1 MSSVEPPATPLPAR
15 LIVAATGVALFAVL
29 ALWIATR
36 AASGSICPDFIQI
49 WTAARLIASGHN
61 PYDPALQA
69 AIQHGLGWSRQV
81 DGLGLYDFLP
91 YYYPPWLGLVAV
103 PLLPLGYT
111 GAQVAWLALNTALL
125 VASALLARNGARDV
139 RSLVPPV
146 LVLAFA
152 PCVLVILMGQV
163 SLMVLAGALLAWRL
177 LERGFDAPA
186 GVVLAWLTVKPQLTL
201 VLLLALLLWCAR
213 RRRWRVI
220 GGFLASLG
228 ALILVATW
236 IVPGWPI
243 AMTAA
248 TRVTRLP
255 TDAFPATGTSVF
267 TILEVVGLRGTLL
280 WAAYVLAAIPI
291 AAIVLRLALD
301 ESSRL
306 EHLVGIALIAP
317 FFVAPYARHYDFPIL
332 LVPAVV
338 LAGQVRSIA
347 AAALISAL
355 LALPYVHLALFRS
368 LAGWLGVAPFPGPQF
383 TFFWIPVVIAGAW
396 LLNARRSRV
405 VAL

>member
-1 MSSVEPPATPLPAR
+1 MSTVEPPAPPLPAR
-15 LIVAATGVALFAVL
+15 LAVAATGVALLAVL
-29 ALWIATR
+29 TLWIATR
-36 AASGSICPDFIQI
+36 AASGSMCPDFIQV

-69 AIQHGLGWSRQV
+69 AIQHGLGWSRQA

-91 YYYPPWLGLVAV
+91 YYYPPWLGLIAV
-103 PLLPLGYT
+103 PLLPLGYS

-125 VASALLARNGARDV
+125 VASAVLARNGARDA

-163 SLMVLAGALLAWRL
+163 SLMALVGALLAWRL
-177 LERGFDAPA
+177 LERGFDASA
-186 GVVLAWLTVKPQLTL
+186 GVVLAALTVKPQLTL
-201 VLLLALLLWCAR
+201 VLLLAVLLWCAR

-228 ALILVATW
+228 ALMLVATW
-236 IVPGWPI
+236 VAPGWPA
-243 AMTAA
+243 AMATA

-255 TDAFPATGTSVF
+255 TDAFPATGTTVF
-267 TILEVVGLRGTLL
+267 TILEVLGLRGTLL
-280 WAAYVLAAIPI
+280 WAAYALAAIPI

-301 ESSRL
+301 GSSRL
-306 EHLVGIALIAP
+306 EHLVGVALIAP

-332 LVPAVV
+332 LVPTIV
-338 LAGQVRSIA
+338 LASQWRSTA
-347 AAALISAL
+347 AAALILAL
-355 LALPYVHLALFRS
+355 LALPYAHLALFGS

-383 TFFWIPVVIAGAW
+383 TFFWIPVVIAAAW
-396 LLNARRSRV
+396 LLHARRPR
-405 VAL
+405 ALAL